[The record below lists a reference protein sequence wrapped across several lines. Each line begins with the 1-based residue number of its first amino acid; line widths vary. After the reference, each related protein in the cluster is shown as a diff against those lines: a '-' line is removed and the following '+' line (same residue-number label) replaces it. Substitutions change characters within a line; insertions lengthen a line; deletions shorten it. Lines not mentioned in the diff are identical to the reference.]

1 MAIVLPRTFAE
12 STSRESNR
20 NLADQKPGRSEA
32 QALWCMD
39 LGVDSVKTS
48 YRRERISLS
57 TIGAYSDDVTKVTV
71 SPNTF
76 DTGGCRQ

>member
-1 MAIVLPRTFAE
+1 
-12 STSRESNR
+12 
-20 NLADQKPGRSEA
+20 
-32 QALWCMD
+32 MD
-39 LGVDSVKTS
+39 LGMDSVKTS

-76 DTGGCRQ
+76 DTGGYRQ